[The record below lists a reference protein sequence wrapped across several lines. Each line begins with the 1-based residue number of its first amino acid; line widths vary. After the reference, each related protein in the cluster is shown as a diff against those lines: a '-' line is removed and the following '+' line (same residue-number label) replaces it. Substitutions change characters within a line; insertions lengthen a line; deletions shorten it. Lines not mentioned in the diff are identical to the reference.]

1 MGRGVGR
8 MPPTDAEGRGTG
20 RRETGGRGGGAD
32 TGGPYSSQPSPRAGG
47 GRGCGT
53 SVGNPRCARIFR
65 MTEGSSMVAM
75 SCIRPPHRGQ
85 ARTSDRMLTATILS
99 AQLHCAPS
107 ASGSV
112 DCWDTQK
119 GGAPVLKVEA
129 NLFGGYDPTA
139 ERRQARAVREEGEPG
154 RRSAASWRTD
164 NTGELPI
171 HAVRDLSGWRHASTA
186 PSPTW
191 RLSGSTST
199 SGRRPC
205 LRSSASRASPLSNSA
220 GSSRASRSK

>member
-1 MGRGVGR
+1 
-8 MPPTDAEGRGTG
+8 
-20 RRETGGRGGGAD
+20 
-32 TGGPYSSQPSPRAGG
+32 
-47 GRGCGT
+47 
-53 SVGNPRCARIFR
+53 
-65 MTEGSSMVAM
+65 MVAM

-139 ERRQARAVREEGEPG
+139 ERRQARAVREEGERGDGVPRRGG
-154 RRSAASWRTD
+154 RTTQVSYRFTPFE
-164 NTGELPI
+164 T
-171 HAVRDLSGWRHASTA
+171 
-186 PSPTW
+186 
-191 RLSGSTST
+191 
-199 SGRRPC
+199 
-205 LRSSASRASPLSNSA
+205 
-220 GSSRASRSK
+220 

>member
-1 MGRGVGR
+1 
-8 MPPTDAEGRGTG
+8 
-20 RRETGGRGGGAD
+20 
-32 TGGPYSSQPSPRAGG
+32 
-47 GRGCGT
+47 
-53 SVGNPRCARIFR
+53 
-65 MTEGSSMVAM
+65 MVAM

-139 ERRQARAVREEGEPG
+139 ERRQARAVREEGERGDGVPRGAERATEVRCSSPKAG
-154 RRSAASWRTD
+154 RK
-164 NTGELPI
+164 EVVQHKHL
-171 HAVRDLSGWRHASTA
+171 
-186 PSPTW
+186 PSP
-191 RLSGSTST
+191 SV
-199 SGRRPC
+199 
-205 LRSSASRASPLSNSA
+205 LR
-220 GSSRASRSK
+220 